1 MAGTVSSKCAC
12 GNCAQWGVE
21 NGCGL
26 AERASVSCSAAGL
39 VPTPRVTVRAALP
52 LLRVRQ
58 VNGPASTLE
67 LLCAVPVVLRGAV
80 APLRVALRSRR
91 GVLPCAV
98 LNARALAHSSRPSI
112 ATLA

>member
-26 AERASVSCSAAGL
+26 AERACQFSCSAA
-39 VPTPRVTVRAALP
+39 PRPRVTVRAALP
-52 LLRVRQ
+52 VSA
-58 VNGPASTLE
+58 ASEASERACLE

>member
-1 MAGTVSSKCAC
+1 MAGTVSSKFAC

-21 NGCGL
+21 NGCAL
-26 AERASVSCSAAGL
+26 AERACQFSCSAA
-39 VPTPRVTVRAALP
+39 PRPRVTVRATLP
-52 LLRVRQ
+52 VSA
-58 VNGPASTLE
+58 ASEEASERACLE

>member
-26 AERASVSCSAAGL
+26 AERASVSCSAA
-39 VPTPRVTVRAALP
+39 PRPRVTVRAALP
-52 LLRVRQ
+52 VSA
-58 VNGPASTLE
+58 ASEASERACLE
-67 LLCAVPVVLRGAV
+67 LLCAVPVVLRGAA

>member
-21 NGCGL
+21 NGCAL
-26 AERASVSCSAAGL
+26 AERACQFSCSAA
-39 VPTPRVTVRAALP
+39 PRPRVTVRAALP
-52 LLRVRQ
+52 VAA
-58 VNGPASTLE
+58 ASEEASERACLE

-80 APLRVALRSRR
+80 APLRVALRSRL

>member
-26 AERASVSCSAAGL
+26 AERACQFSCSAA
-39 VPTPRVTVRAALP
+39 PRPRVTVRATLP
-52 LLRVRQ
+52 VSA
-58 VNGPASTLE
+58 ASEEASERACLE